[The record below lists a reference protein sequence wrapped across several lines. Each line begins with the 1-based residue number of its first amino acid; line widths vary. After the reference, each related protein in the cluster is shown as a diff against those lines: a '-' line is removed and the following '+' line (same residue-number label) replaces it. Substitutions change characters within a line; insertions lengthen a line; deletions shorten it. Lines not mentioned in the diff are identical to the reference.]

1 MEKGEM
7 NMAGFWD
14 KPLQN
19 LLQLLQATPAGL
31 TAGKA
36 KRRLSLYGPN
46 SLVQELHSAGLLAY
60 LRFFAN
66 PLVVILLVDS
76 GLSLGLR
83 DYRSSLPALRFRNS
97 QPFSPSGRSRI
108 YLGKLRRF
116 DIDFIFAE
124 LC

>member
-31 TAGKA
+31 TAGEA

-66 PLVVILLVDS
+66 PPVIILLVDS

-83 DYRSSLPALRFRNS
+83 DYQSSLPALRGGSELDRALVS
-97 QPFSPSGRSRI
+97 LLAGMSS
-108 YLGKLRRF
+108 F
-116 DIDFIFAE
+116 DHMRE
-124 LC
+124 L